1 MIEDM
6 GKGKKMDHYMAKG
19 KKKKQEK
26 PAEQRQ
32 QAPANA

>member
-32 QAPANA
+32 APANP

>member
-1 MIEDM
+1 M

-26 PAEQRQ
+26 PVEQKP
-32 QAPANA
+32 APTNP